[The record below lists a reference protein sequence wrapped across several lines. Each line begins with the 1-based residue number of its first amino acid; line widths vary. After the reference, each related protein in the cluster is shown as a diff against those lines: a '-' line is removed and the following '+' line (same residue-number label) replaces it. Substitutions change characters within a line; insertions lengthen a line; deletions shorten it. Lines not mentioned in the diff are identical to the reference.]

1 MNARIRN
8 RGYAAWGILH
18 QRDHFNENQ
27 LDFNDTWLWTL
38 QIMPRIDNQKTSEKF
53 RVKGGPPADVAPATV
68 GLLVWK

>member
-1 MNARIRN
+1 MQELEIE
-8 RGYAAWGILH
+8 GMQHGEFYIS
-18 QRDHFNENQ
+18 ENQ

-68 GLLVWK
+68 GLLVSK